1 MHDDN
6 SNNSVINN
14 QEAIRESKE
23 NQFEVLYNS
32 LSKSKVSK
40 NIFLIINLR
49 CLKVKI
55 KEKSYWKDCVQPLPS
70 ALSESRQIMQ

>member
-55 KEKSYWKDCVQPLPS
+55 KEKSY
-70 ALSESRQIMQ
+70 